1 MENRAKRGVLNHKE
15 QLGPFPLARIK
26 HVDKPSTVI
35 TDAVQRIDLRDN
47 AYGLAARGEYGPAV
61 QRGVQ
66 KSLPGKY
73 PLSAVQ
79 KDVIDHIALTNSNSV
94 APEIAPI
101 PQDPQVLTRHIKA
114 VGYFLKADIMGA
126 CQVPK
131 AERDEKEHY
140 ARFVCCRHRWN
151 SAFSLWQ
158 WCYRSTSYQSTNC

>member
-1 MENRAKRGVLNHKE
+1 MENWGKRDTLNHNK
-15 QLGPFPLARIK
+15 QLGPFPLAHIKRI
-26 HVDKPSTVI
+26 DKPTTVI
-35 TDAVQRIDLRDN
+35 TDAVQRIDLRN
-47 AYGLAARGEYGPAV
+47 TAYGLAARGEYGLAV

-73 PLSAVQ
+73 PLSAAQ
-79 KDVIDHIALTNSNSV
+79 KDIIDHISLLEPNPV
-94 APEIAPI
+94 APEIASI

-131 AERDEKEHY
+131 AERDKKEHY

-151 SAFSLWQ
+151 SALSLWQ